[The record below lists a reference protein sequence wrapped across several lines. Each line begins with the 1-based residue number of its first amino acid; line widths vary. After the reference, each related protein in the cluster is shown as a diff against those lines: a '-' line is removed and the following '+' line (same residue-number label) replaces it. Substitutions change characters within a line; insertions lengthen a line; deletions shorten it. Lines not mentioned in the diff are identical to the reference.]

1 MSKKRKG
8 DFVSKYEDDAIDLN
22 DIAEWIDSGDVSE
35 MMGAVSAFI
44 DSATK
49 LTEVCANAEIQS
61 GNKILAKDVRRMFME
76 NFSMISS
83 IGMAD
88 DD

>member
-1 MSKKRKG
+1 MSRDKPLRNTMSKKRKS
-8 DFVSKYEDDAIDLN
+8 DFVSKYEDEVDLH
-22 DIAEWIDSGDVSE
+22 DIAQWIDSGDVSE

-61 GNKILAKDVRRMFME
+61 GNK
-76 NFSMISS
+76 
-83 IGMAD
+83 
-88 DD
+88 